1 MSRRRQATR
10 RPVNKDGKFQS
21 VLVARLVNTIMQG
34 GKKFASATIADYEVN
49 SGLTHEEISK
59 KP

>member
-21 VLVARLVNTIMQG
+21 TLVARLVNTIMQG
-34 GKKFASATIADYEVN
+34 GKKSTARTHRLWRVRQHLGKK
-49 SGLTHEEISK
+49 SGEQ
-59 KP
+59 PD